1 MMTLVDISFMS
12 LPLFQPR
19 PASLQ
24 SLSQRSMSGPGE
36 LDERILIRVDVKWGY
51 IARFSGSQTQGG
63 VRGWASGGAEATVS
77 VTDYLFNA
85 GASNMGWL

>member
-1 MMTLVDISFMS
+1 
-12 LPLFQPR
+12 
-19 PASLQ
+19 
-24 SLSQRSMSGPGE
+24 
-36 LDERILIRVDVKWGY
+36 VDVKWGY